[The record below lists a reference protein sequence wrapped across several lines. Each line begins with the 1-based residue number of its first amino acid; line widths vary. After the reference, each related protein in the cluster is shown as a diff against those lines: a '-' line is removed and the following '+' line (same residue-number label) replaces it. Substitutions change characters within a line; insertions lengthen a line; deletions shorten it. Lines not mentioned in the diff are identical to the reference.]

1 MNPPRTAAPD
11 LANVSFAAN
20 MTAITLRE
28 AINDARYILFVMART
43 NVLGYRVALQCTLG
57 RAFRAL
63 KCIIN

>member
-11 LANVSFAAN
+11 LANASFAAI

-28 AINDARYILFVMART
+28 AINARYILFVMART
-43 NVLGYRVALQCTLG
+43 DVLGYRVALQCTLG